1 MTAAGIGNTT
11 LGRATP
17 REGLAGF
24 GNFARKDLAEWFKTK
39 RFISTALWAVGLMVF
54 GVLAAKIAHTV
65 DPTAAVTL
73 DASRNMYLAGWET
86 FIPIFAVFSTM
97 GLLVGERESRT
108 LAWSLSMPLGRSSV
122 LLSKLLTSV
131 AVLGVAV
138 VLLPELAATV
148 AARIAY
154 GAFPDA
160 NSLVCPEVGGMAI
173 ALLLVVL
180 SLAASVFLR
189 SQRSV
194 IGVALCVGLIIPGVI
209 DSFWPAASPWWPIS
223 IDHWVENLGAGQPLQ
238 AVTPIVWLATMAVLA
253 VAAKIGFDREEL

>member
-1 MTAAGIGNTT
+1 MAAPWANDRSSTMLPLVSNSRPMCRG
-11 LGRATP
+11 GRAWP
-17 REGLAGF
+17 RS
-24 GNFARKDLAEWFKTK
+24 DP
-39 RFISTALWAVGLMVF
+39 WAN
-54 GVLAAKIAHTV
+54 
-65 DPTAAVTL
+65 
-73 DASRNMYLAGWET
+73 S
-86 FIPIFAVFSTM
+86 
-97 GLLVGERESRT
+97 
-108 LAWSLSMPLGRSSV
+108 SMPLGRSSV
-122 LLSKLLTSV
+122 LLSKLLTSA